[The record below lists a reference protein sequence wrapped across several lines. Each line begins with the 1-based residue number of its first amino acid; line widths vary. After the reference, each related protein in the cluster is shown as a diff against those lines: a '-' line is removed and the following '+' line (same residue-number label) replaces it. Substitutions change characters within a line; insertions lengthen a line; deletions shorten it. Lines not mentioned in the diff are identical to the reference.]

1 LSVTFIHVANLVFF
15 ILLGVPPKSFAKT
28 HSPENLFEVGIRAVA
43 SRKKP
48 SCKPF
53 SFFFRESSNNAL
65 LPHAKHSVIY
75 TLFCKFEI
83 TFNSTKKSHNMLNKI
98 EHLGIAI
105 KNLENSDHLF
115 AKLIGTEPYKQESVE
130 REGVKTSFF
139 MVGDSKI
146 ELLEA
151 TNEESPIA
159 KFIEK
164 KGEGIHHIAFAV
176 DDIFAEITRLKAA
189 GFVFISEVPK
199 DGADNK
205 LVVFLHPKST
215 NGVLVELCQEKL

>member
-1 LSVTFIHVANLVFF
+1 
-15 ILLGVPPKSFAKT
+15 
-28 HSPENLFEVGIRAVA
+28 
-43 SRKKP
+43 
-48 SCKPF
+48 
-53 SFFFRESSNNAL
+53 
-65 LPHAKHSVIY
+65 
-75 TLFCKFEI
+75 
-83 TFNSTKKSHNMLNKI
+83 MLNKI

-105 KNLENSDHLF
+105 KNLETSDHLF

-176 DDIFAEITRLKAA
+176 DDIFAEITRLKSE

-199 DGADNK
+199 NGADNK

>member
-1 LSVTFIHVANLVFF
+1 
-15 ILLGVPPKSFAKT
+15 
-28 HSPENLFEVGIRAVA
+28 
-43 SRKKP
+43 
-48 SCKPF
+48 
-53 SFFFRESSNNAL
+53 
-65 LPHAKHSVIY
+65 
-75 TLFCKFEI
+75 
-83 TFNSTKKSHNMLNKI
+83 MLNKI

-105 KNLENSDHLF
+105 KNLETSDHLF

-176 DDIFAEITRLKAA
+176 DDIFAEITRLKAE

-199 DGADNK
+199 NGADNK